1 MSNKKILVVDD
12 SATDATFV
20 SSVLKKNGF
29 DVVTAASGEEG
40 VEKSKEVLPDCILMD
55 VVMPGMNG
63 FQATRSISQEAS
75 TANIPVIMLSSKNQ
89 QTDKIWAQR
98 QGATDY
104 MVKPVDEEKLLA
116 KLSELLGG

>member
-12 SATDATFV
+12 SATDATLV
-20 SSVLKKNGF
+20 SSVLKKNGY
-29 DVVTAASGEEG
+29 DVVNASSGEEG
-40 VEKSKEVLPDCILMD
+40 VEKAKEAMPDCILMD

-63 FQATRSISQEAS
+63 FQATRSISQESS
-75 TANIPVIMLSSKNQ
+75 TANIPVIILSSKNQ

-104 MVKPVDEEKLLA
+104 MVKPVDEKKLLEKLT
-116 KLSELLGG
+116 ELLG